1 MTALFAVSLKLFSRR
16 NRLRSCAKVYAGF
29 LMLAAATASCAHVAG
44 DIPRQPPAEN
54 EAVLD
59 ATTVVDG
66 LNENTYFAL
75 GNASLKIK
83 RFKEAKGYFLKAI
96 GLNPARPE
104 FYNNLAWTYMEEGD
118 YKRAEEHVKKAI
130 ALGAQSPYAYLDT
143 YGVISMRMGAVQDAE
158 ERLLTALSLA
168 PPEDKKA
175 QAQILGHLLELYA
188 KTGDKDSAK
197 EIEQR
202 LRGF

>member
-1 MTALFAVSLKLFSRR
+1 M
-16 NRLRSCAKVYAGF
+16 RSCAKVYVGF
-29 LMLAAATASCAHVAG
+29 LMLAAAMASCAHVAG
-44 DIPRQPPAEN
+44 DVPGQSPAGN
-54 EAVLD
+54 EAVFD
-59 ATTVVDG
+59 ATPVVAG

-96 GLNPARPE
+96 GLNPTRPE

-118 YKRAEEHVKKAI
+118 YKRAEERIKEAI
-130 ALGAQSPYAYLDT
+130 ALGAERPYAYLDT
-143 YGVISMRMGAVQDAE
+143 YGVISMRMGAVRDAE

-175 QAQILGHLLELYA
+175 QAHILRHLLELYA